1 MLDKLLNKKI
11 NVEKELVDTHR
22 CRFMGILNTYDIVLK
37 DKGEFRY
44 PKAILNKEFGG
55 ASVLPVDKEGNVYL
69 EIQYRFP
76 LREVIIELP
85 AGRSNEGE
93 NFLECAKREL
103 REETGCITEKIIAQP
118 EIYAQP
124 EFTNERLGSFLAL
137 ECKQTEEQE
146 LDSDE
151 TVCVFKLPYEV
162 AVELVKNN
170 MIKDERTIV
179 ALGISRCIQ
188 GLRFHKFDDNV
199 EEYIDNI
206 SKKLEIEK
214 NNLEEKEVGIDY
226 TLPCEFGLVRD
237 HIVVVPGNKNSR
249 RECFYLKSGSI
260 VLPISKNGKLGFMV
274 RYMPTVDK
282 NLVELPEKSE
292 LENSVQVYDFGE
304 MVTAVGYSN
313 DRQYMYLA
321 KNMEETDDFVWLTA
335 DETLEYI
342 RNGKIEDGRV
352 LAIILKYLMG
362 L

>member
-1 MLDKLLNKKI
+1 MLDKLLAKKV
-11 NVEKELVDTHR
+11 NVEKEMVDTHK
-22 CRFMGILNTYDIVLK
+22 CRFMGVLNTYDIVLK
-37 DKGEFRY
+37 DKGDFRY

-76 LREVIIELP
+76 LRETIIELP
-85 AGRSNEGE
+85 AGRSDEGE
-93 NFLECAKREL
+93 NFFECAKREL
-103 REETGCITEKIIAQP
+103 REETGCTTDKIAVQP

-137 ECKQTEEQE
+137 DCEQTEEQD
-146 LDSDE
+146 LDADE
-151 TVCVFKLPYEV
+151 TVYVFKLPYEV
-162 AVELVKNN
+162 AIELVKNN
-170 MIKDERTIV
+170 TIKDERTIV

-188 GLRFHKFDDNV
+188 GLKFHKLGYNIED
-199 EEYIDNI
+199 YIKDVI
-206 SKKLEIEK
+206 KKLEDEK
-214 NNLEEKEVGIDY
+214 DNLEEKEVGIDY

-249 RECFYLKSGSI
+249 RECFYLKSGSV
-260 VLPISKNGKLGFMV
+260 VLPISKNGKIGFTV
-274 RYMPTVDK
+274 RYMPAVDK
-282 NLVELPEKSE
+282 NLIELPEKTEFES
-292 LENSVQVYDFGE
+292 NICDFGE

-321 KNMEETDDFVWLTA
+321 KELEETDDFVWLTV

-342 RNGKIEDGRV
+342 RDGKIEDGRV
-352 LAIILKYLMG
+352 LAIVLKYLIS